1 MEAMQVQQTNSGAM
15 LRAAEVP
22 EPTPGKGEVLVR
34 VHAVGVTATELSW
47 DPTTHTKNGLER
59 LNAIPGHEFAGVVA
73 AKGEGVDDFALGQPV
88 YVMSD
93 WYADG
98 AAAEFCVTVPAS
110 IAPKPATLTFDEAA
124 TVPIGA
130 LTAWQGLFDRAKLQT
145 WERVLIHGGAGA
157 VGLFA
162 VQLAHRHGAHVIATT
177 STQTISFVEQLG
189 ADEVIDYKKSRF
201 EDVVR
206 DVDVIFDTVGGET
219 LEKSWQVLK
228 PDGRMIT
235 IVGDGKDERAK
246 KSFFIVEP
254 SQEQL
259 VEVGKLLDNGSLK
272 TFVKAVVPLAEA
284 GAAYAKKVPH
294 TAAYGKVVVDIPSSS

>member
-1 MEAMQVQQTNSGAM
+1 
-15 LRAAEVP
+15 
-22 EPTPGKGEVLVR
+22 
-34 VHAVGVTATELSW
+34 
-47 DPTTHTKNGLER
+47 
-59 LNAIPGHEFAGVVA
+59 
-73 AKGEGVDDFALGQPV
+73 
-88 YVMSD
+88 
-93 WYADG
+93 
-98 AAAEFCVTVPAS
+98 
-110 IAPKPATLTFDEAA
+110 
-124 TVPIGA
+124 VPIGA

-254 SQEQL
+254 SQDQL

-272 TFVKAVVPLAEA
+272 TFIKAVVPLAEA

-294 TAAYGKVVVDIPSSS
+294 TAAYGKVVVDIASSD